1 MLDAKQRG
9 SDWAFTRYK
18 QHTHWSFVRLT
29 DTTASLFR
37 FASETNLERDVAA
50 VMSSSLWCKMSI
62 LAAALQIAALLK
74 RVVSE

>member
-1 MLDAKQRG
+1 MLNKEAVIGHSQDISSIHIG
-9 SDWAFTRYK
+9 P
-18 QHTHWSFVRLT
+18 FVRLT